1 MADLKAIGRAVAIA
15 KGHYP
20 TSDGRHAVVQPGE
33 TFTVWEG
40 RDKAR
45 WFTLLPPDAPATL
58 TGLHHLEGQTVQIL
72 AAGAKVEPDTLAG
85 AAKAERKRKAE
96 VKPPTGDDIV

>member
-1 MADLKAIGRAVAIA
+1 MADLTPVGRAVAIA

-20 TSDGRHAVVQPGE
+20 VADGRHVVLQPGE

-40 RDKAR
+40 RDKAK
-45 WFTLLPPDAPATL
+45 WFTLLPVDAPAPVKVAAPAPAEPET
-58 TGLHHLEGQTVQIL
+58 L
-72 AAGAKVEPDTLAG
+72 AAVAKVE
-85 AAKAERKRKAE
+85 RKRRAE

>member
-1 MADLKAIGRAVAIA
+1 MADLKPVGRAVAIA

-20 TSDGRHAVVQPGE
+20 TGDGRHASITAGE

-40 RDKAR
+40 LDKGK
-45 WFTLLPPDAPATL
+45 WFTLLPADAPAP
-58 TGLHHLEGQTVQIL
+58 
-72 AAGAKVEPDTLAG
+72 AKVAPPPAPPEPDTLA
-85 AAKAERKRKAE
+85 AVAKVERKRKAE